1 MSKLA
6 RMKSATKAKLKYMHY
21 NMIEEVRSGKSTLV
35 EEQVIHGD
43 DGVSFKYFEKI
54 GDKMEKYSAKE
65 NKDGTFMYKSMKN
78 GQAETLTLSKDEL
91 VKKMK
96 SNKKL
101 DFATKF
107 MANQK
112 GGVVKRKRKTT
123 KKTTKKKS
131 RKSSKR

>member
-6 RMKSATKAKLKYMHY
+6 RMKPSTKEKLKYMHY
-21 NMIEEVRSGKSTLV
+21 NMIEEVRSGKSTLI

-43 DGVSFKYFEKI
+43 DGISFKYFEKI

-65 NKDGTFMYKSMKN
+65 NKDGTYMYKAMKN
-78 GQAETLTLSKDEL
+78 RQVETLTLSKDEL
-91 VKKMK
+91 LKKIK

-112 GGVVKRKRKTT
+112 GGTKRKTT
-123 KKTTKKKS
+123 KRKTTKKKS
-131 RKSSKR
+131 RKSRRKN